1 MCDNSEEDSEKKEGG
16 GVSEVVQLSLS
27 LMCEELC
34 VWPSPE
40 PAYKEQAP
48 RGHEEGE
55 GRVRGTIV
63 LMLETDHPAWDGGK
77 AVSEWGYPAAAQLHR
92 GE

>member
-34 VWPSPE
+34 V
-40 PAYKEQAP
+40 
-48 RGHEEGE
+48 
-55 GRVRGTIV
+55 
-63 LMLETDHPAWDGGK
+63 
-77 AVSEWGYPAAAQLHR
+77 
-92 GE
+92 